1 MTRAAGIPGRVSGM
15 RVLVI
20 EDHEDLAGVLA
31 RGLRR
36 DGMAVDVAFD
46 GAEGWFKLGAS
57 AYDVVLLDRDLP
69 VLHGD
74 EICRRLRAQGA
85 GTRVLMLTAAGG
97 PRRAAEGLGL
107 GADDYLA
114 KPFDFVEL
122 IARLRALGRR
132 PAAVRPPVLEA
143 AGIRLDPATRSA
155 SRFGRPL
162 ELARKELG
170 VLEVMLAAGGRV
182 VSAEELLEKVWDENA
197 DLFTTAVRTTVKKLR
212 RKLGEPDPIQTLIGS
227 GYRIVR

>member
-1 MTRAAGIPGRVSGM
+1 M

-20 EDHEDLAGVLA
+20 EDHQELAGVLA

-36 DGMAVDVAFD
+36 EGMAVDVALD
-46 GAEGWFKLGAS
+46 GGEGWFKLGAS
-57 AYDVVLLDRDLP
+57 DYDVVVLDRDLP

-74 EICRRLRAQGA
+74 ELCRRLRAQGA

-97 PRRAAEGLGL
+97 PRPAAEGLGL

-122 IARLRALGRR
+122 IARVRALARR
-132 PAAVRPPVLEA
+132 PAATRPPVLEA
-143 AGIRLDPATRSA
+143 AGIRLDPAARLA
-155 SRFGRPL
+155 SRSGRPL
-162 ELARKELG
+162 ELARKEFG
-170 VLEVMLAAGGRV
+170 VLEVLLAAGGRV

-197 DLFTTAVRTTVKKLR
+197 DLFTTAVRTTIKKLR
-212 RKLGEPDPIQTLIGS
+212 RKLGRPDPIETLIGS
-227 GYRIVR
+227 GYRIPR